1 MKHFIYILII
11 ITIFSCG
18 IDSNKNTNLDLLP
31 NIVLIYTDDQGYGD
45 LSSYGS
51 MSINTPNIDALAK
64 NGAKLTS
71 FLNASSTCSPSRAA
85 LLTGSYPIR
94 TGVTN
99 VLWPRSGGMWG
110 GGNSKTLKGLNPNE
124 ITIAEVL
131 RDVGYSTAMSGKW
144 HLGDELPFLP
154 TQQGFDTYFG
164 IPYSNDMNVKNL
176 PVLLDNEIIE
186 KVPDQSLLTQRYTDF
201 AIDFIN
207 DLDDDKPFFIYLAHT
222 MPHIPIYG

>member
-1 MKHFIYILII
+1 MKHFIYILIT

-99 VLWPRSGGMWG
+99 VLWPRRGGMWG
-110 GGNSKTLKGLNPNE
+110 GGNDKILKGLNPNE

-131 RDVGYSTAMSGKW
+131 RDVGYSTAC
-144 HLGDELPFLP
+144 
-154 TQQGFDTYFG
+154 
-164 IPYSNDMNVKNL
+164 
-176 PVLLDNEIIE
+176 LL
-186 KVPDQSLLTQRYTDF
+186 YTSPSPRDR
-201 AIDFIN
+201 
-207 DLDDDKPFFIYLAHT
+207 
-222 MPHIPIYG
+222 G